1 MIKHYIIMVKNVT
14 FDAASSAARLGEYVA
29 PEVKTLLFQPEG
41 VLCSSVQGI
50 AHEDFSEG
58 GYYEI

>member
-1 MIKHYIIMVKNVT
+1 MVKNVT